1 MLKINDRFNDI
12 EESVKNDDEIMLKI
26 LLRMFGDTRGIW
38 DAIHEDVTHLNDYG
52 SWKSQVLDDIRE
64 ECLESLEASYDEIMN
79 EITERELL
87 DSEIID
93 G

>member
-1 MLKINDRFNDI
+1 MISQREINDRFNDI

-26 LLRMFGDTRGIW
+26 LLDMFGDVRGLW
-38 DAIHEDVTHLNDYG
+38 DVIHQDVTLL
-52 SWKSQVLDDIRE
+52 SDDMNPNNELRE